1 MTVGFPEWMGIYILI
16 YSQTRN
22 VWVLLKDVLGKIDM
36 KKVNHGVIY
45 LAYFGHHFN
54 MTVKSYAC
62 PLHEAR
68 KSDDP
73 QPPRGKRDRA
83 PRRQRPGTQRRGPDT
98 HAGCSP
104 RPAAPT
110 GQHGSAGRPH
120 LTQRD
125 PPSRPSGGTARR
137 QARGR
142 DEETPGELGV
152 AREGFTSPGTF
163 AQQNYIYC

>member
-68 KSDDP
+68 KTESQMTEATVFLQVATLGKKKKRREVP
-73 QPPRGKRDRA
+73 LGEGPGKKGAGRLPRAPEGRCERGKQGEDA
-83 PRRQRPGTQRRGPDT
+83 PEER
-98 HAGCSP
+98 
-104 RPAAPT
+104 
-110 GQHGSAGRPH
+110 GSAR
-120 LTQRD
+120 L
-125 PPSRPSGGTARR
+125 
-137 QARGR
+137 RG
-142 DEETPGELGV
+142 
-152 AREGFTSPGTF
+152 
-163 AQQNYIYC
+163 